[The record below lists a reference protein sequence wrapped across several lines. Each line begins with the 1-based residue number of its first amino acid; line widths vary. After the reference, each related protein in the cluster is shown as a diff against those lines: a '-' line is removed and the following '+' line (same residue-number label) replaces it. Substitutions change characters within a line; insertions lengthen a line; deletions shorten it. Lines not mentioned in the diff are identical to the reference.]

1 MKGTSMTSTITITVR
16 TDEPRR
22 VLACQ
27 PNARHGGRVEWV
39 APEGTA
45 HERCPMCGRTVR

>member
-1 MKGTSMTSTITITVR
+1 MPVNVTLVIR

-22 VLACQ
+22 VLVCE
-27 PNARHGGRVEWV
+27 PNLRHGGRVEWV

-45 HERCPMCGRTVR
+45 HEACPMCGRTVR